1 MSDLPFVLSILHPTD
16 FTAGN
21 DLAFVHALK
30 IATAARGGARFTII
44 HADVADASSRLGPK
58 GPGVRTTLERWGML
72 EPGSESEDVFNA
84 LGLAVE
90 EVAAG
95 GPVVNALNEY
105 IVTHPVD
112 LLVMVTRSRDGLP
125 RWIRP
130 SVSERLARLSKKTTL
145 FVPHGARGFI
155 AADDGAARLRHVLI
169 PIVPDPTPSVAVRA
183 ARGLARTLSS
193 EPVRFDLLHVG
204 GDEAASGASLVT
216 DVPDDQFKWHALF
229 RSGDVVDEILAAATE
244 RQVDLI
250 AMSTRGHH
258 GFLDALRGSATE
270 QVVRRAACPVLA
282 APVTAQTQRL
292 PLLSFD
298 TPAVVPSTA

>member
-1 MSDLPFVLSILHPTD
+1 
-16 FTAGN
+16 
-21 DLAFVHALK
+21 
-30 IATAARGGARFTII
+30 
-44 HADVADASSRLGPK
+44 
-58 GPGVRTTLERWGML
+58 ML
-72 EPGSESEDVFNA
+72 EPGSEREDVFNA

-90 EVAAG
+90 EGAAG
-95 GPVVNALNEY
+95 GWS
-105 IVTHPVD
+105 
-112 LLVMVTRSRDGLP
+112 TRSMSTSSPTRWTSWSWRRARAMELP

-130 SVSERLARLSKKTTL
+130 SVSQRLARLSKKTML

-155 AADDGAARLRHVLI
+155 AADDGADRLRHVLK
-169 PIVPDPTPSVAVRA
+169 PIVPDPTPSVAVRV

-204 GDEAASGASLVT
+204 GDETASGASLVT

-250 AMSTRGHH
+250 AMSTRGNH
-258 GFLDALRGSATE
+258 GFLDALRGSTTE

-282 APVTAQTQRL
+282 APVTAQTRRL
-292 PLLSFD
+292 PLLSFE